1 MNDIKL
7 IPKKND
13 PKKEGES
20 GFRLSSNGISGKS
33 VSENISRLSKG
44 ITLNSGF
51 LLWPAVIF
59 LLAAVLVCLGLFGYK
74 MSLDKQKNGLIQK
87 IDELNQ
93 TRDVA
98 FEKNLMDLKDKIDS
112 LKNILSNQAY
122 SSDVFTLLEELVVPQ
137 VYFVSLSSD
146 LAKMSIS
153 LNTMAFN
160 VDSLVKQLVVFK
172 NDSRIKKASLNS
184 VSTDNSGQVNSAIEL
199 QLKSSILYPKQ

>member
-13 PKKEGES
+13 QKKE
-20 GFRLSSNGISGKS
+20 GISGKS
-33 VSENISRLSKG
+33 ISENISKLGKG

-51 LLWPAVIF
+51 LLWPSVIF
-59 LLAAVLVCLGLFGYK
+59 LLAAVLVCLGLLGYK

-87 IDELNQ
+87 VDELNQ

-98 FEKNLMDLKDKIDS
+98 FEKDLMDLKDKIDG

-137 VYFVSLSSD
+137 VYFASLSSD

-153 LNTMAFN
+153 LNTMAFD

-184 VSTDNSGQVNSAIEL
+184 VNTDNSGQVNSTIEL